1 MGCLPRGTRF
11 YSPISRPRMIGKG
24 NREEPIK
31 ILIAEDEEDDVF
43 CSNVLLPGLGL
54 RSSFSSSGMG
64 KRPWSVSD
72 RENPQATAARSRSQW
87 LLLLDLKMPKLDGFD
102 VLKWLRQQPGLRRLS
117 VVVFSSSNEP
127 RDINLAYDLGA
138 NSYAV
143 KPADPSSLLGFVQS
157 LDSYWFKRNC
167 FPDCVAS

>member
-1 MGCLPRGTRF
+1 
-11 YSPISRPRMIGKG
+11 MIGKG

-43 CSNVLLPGLGL
+43 LLERAFARAGVKVDLQFVRDGQEAVEYLGSGKPPSNRGAQPLP
-54 RSSFSSSGMG
+54 
-64 KRPWSVSD
+64 V
-72 RENPQATAARSRSQW
+72 
-87 LLLLDLKMPKLDGFD
+87 LLLLDLKMPKLDGSD

-167 FPDCVAS
+167 FPDCVASDAGAAPPV